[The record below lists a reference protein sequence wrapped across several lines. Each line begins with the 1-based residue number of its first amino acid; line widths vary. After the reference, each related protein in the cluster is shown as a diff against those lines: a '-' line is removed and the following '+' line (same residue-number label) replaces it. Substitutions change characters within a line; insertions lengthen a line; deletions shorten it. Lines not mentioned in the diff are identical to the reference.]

1 MEVSATEHKQGA
13 DTSGPPINLP
23 HIHSDYHL
31 FASHPVEVD
40 FRAWSTTTTYGNI
53 TTDIFALFLS
63 TIASTPLGNKLKNLR
78 FYNGNLKIKV
88 VVQGSPYAQGKLV
101 YSFDPFNIPVQ
112 DTYGLRIQPP
122 QKVRSMLLPHIE
134 IDPSKNASYE
144 LELPPTSQWG
154 VYHILGHNYGSWSWN
169 FIAVNPLGSGTTT
182 EPSIGITTYLSI
194 DDKHLS
200 TLTFTSVSSKEEGK
214 YSSYFTKAANMSQSV
229 ASVAPPRLASGL
241 TLFSLV
247 SNTVS
252 SFLQFFGFGKHVI
265 QDVNYVHLFNTANN
279 QTLVDSKIDSTVL
292 GLRATNSLSLSP
304 LDCPLLSQE
313 DQLLSNLMRRKSLVH
328 QHYLATSAAAG
339 SLLITVPVVPHLCFA
354 LDSPA
359 ISNNYEPSTL
369 AFCAAPYLYWR
380 GDIDVTL
387 EAVCSVFHRAT
398 ILAAYFP
405 NTADTAVT
413 YANAVQT
420 VKTWVIQIS
429 GNSVTEFTIPWS
441 QPEEFLSCPTA
452 LGTTTSLS
460 GNGVLT
466 LYLVNAVTTNGSTD
480 PVYINF
486 YYSSKNMSFGHLNN
500 TFTTNYGIFLSSA
513 MAPTNIVSG
522 ETATDSLF
530 FKRFFGEGHAVSVKE
545 LTNRMEYIAM
555 THDYLTHF
563 TNTTLYWKYP
573 AIGINDS
580 TQLPVSGDANYL
592 SLGTFPWVS
601 YAYMGRRGSMN
612 FTWFPSPAIDSGY
625 VLSAAI
631 TRAIPTNFQAY
642 TSSSVDMFDISDDCF
657 ATYNPLIQN
666 GMTVSVPYYYH
677 GHFYPNY
684 PPQTSGEPVVFRM
697 EIATDNTI
705 NGALFQSSGDDFNWV
720 FFRGIPVLGL

>member
-31 FASHPVEVD
+31 FASHPVEID

-53 TTDIFALFLS
+53 STDIFATYLT

-101 YSFDPFNIPVQ
+101 YSFDPYNIPYQ
-112 DTYGLRIQPP
+112 DNIGLRIQPP

-169 FIAVNPLGSGTTT
+169 FIAVNPLGSGTAT
-182 EPSIGITTYLSI
+182 EPSIGITTYFSV

-214 YSSYFTKAANMSQSV
+214 YSSYFTKAANMSQTV
-229 ASVAPPRLASGL
+229 AAVAPPRLASGL

-247 SNTVS
+247 SSTVS

-265 QDVNYVHLFNTANN
+265 QDVNYVHAFNTANN
-279 QTLVDSKIDSTVL
+279 LTLVDSKIDSTTL

-313 DQLLSNLMRRKSLVH
+313 DQMLSNLMRRKSLVH
-328 QHYLATSAAAG
+328 QHYLSTSAAAG
-339 SLLITVPVVPHLCFA
+339 SLLISIPVVPNFCFG

-359 ISNNYEPSTL
+359 VTSGYEPSTL
-369 AFCAAPYLYWR
+369 AYCAMPYLYWR

-405 NTADTAVT
+405 NTLDSAVT

-429 GNSVTEFTIPWS
+429 GNSVTEFTLPWS
-441 QPEEFLSCPTA
+441 QPEEFLTLPTTLA
-452 LGTTTSLS
+452 STNIIS
-460 GNGVLT
+460 GNGILT

-486 YYSSKNMSFGHLNN
+486 YFSSKNMSFGHLNGLN
-500 TFTTNYGIFLSSA
+500 SQSYGIVLSSA

-545 LTNRMEYIAM
+545 LTNRMEYIVM
-555 THDYLTHF
+555 THDY
-563 TNTTLYWKYP
+563 TTRVANSTLKWTFP
-573 AIGINDS
+573 AVGINDPS
-580 TQLPVSGDANYL
+580 QLSASGDSNYV
-592 SLGTFPWVS
+592 SVGIFPWVS

-612 FTWFPSPAIDSGY
+612 FTWFPSPAQEAAY

-631 TRAIPTNFQAY
+631 TRGTNGNFLA
-642 TSSSVDMFDISDDCF
+642 SSSASLDMADFNDDCF

-666 GMTVSVPYYYH
+666 GMTVSVPFYYH

-684 PPQTSGEPVVFRM
+684 PPISNGEPVVFRM
-697 EIATDNTI
+697 EVNTI
-705 NGALFQSSGDDFNWV
+705 NTIDGALFQASGDDFNWV
-720 FFRGIPVLGL
+720 FFRGIPVVA